1 MFLRIKI
8 EFTFPKGTDAFGN
21 TRIFTAAASSLDN
34 ANESEEDYFEEDES
48 NAVSNNNDV
57 LDIGVSEPRNPPP
70 SIADKR
76 RPPPPRPQQTIEP
89 FAGPQPEH
97 RLVGLSVD
105 EIYNAGTT
113 LSNDKQFTTLQSLC
127 IECQTRSARGF
138 RLFLCVL
145 RETRFIMDFRG
156 KFE

>member
-70 SIADKR
+70 PSIADKR

-113 LSNDKQFTTLQSLC
+113 LSNDKQFKSQLSNLY
-127 IECQTRSARGF
+127 
-138 RLFLCVL
+138 VL
-145 RETRFIMDFRG
+145 NAKLG
-156 KFE
+156 QQGV